1 VLDADTVFFCC
12 FFLNHHQADSL
23 EEAINIINKN
33 KYLFKTRLLSS
44 SPFIKLQYIFIS
56 NYSNISNRYGNG
68 ASIFTTSGVSA
79 RKFQTEIEAGQV
91 IFTTFWNN
99 INKEYSLRSK

>member
-1 VLDADTVFFCC
+1 
-12 FFLNHHQADSL
+12 L

-33 KYLFKTRLLSS
+33 KYLFNTRLLSS
-44 SPFIKLQYIFIS
+44 SPFIKLRYIYIFIS
-56 NYSNISNRYGNG
+56 YYSNISNRYGNG